1 MILKEICLVA
11 CLKWLGAE
19 TVPLA
24 IGLKLPLARRLAALP
39 LQAASGADESG
50 QNKFP
55 NWRIIDYCRM
65 AFPGPARKPHQKLFW
80 PDPRDQA
87 ARIWRLRSG
96 EDSNKN
102 WLSPG
107 ISRGAETASL
117 PCCAGRVP
125 RDRNIRTW
133 IRRFRQLREG
143 NLQIYWHRGCEY
155 TGRGNSAKIVS
166 PGRLRLSEGVRW
178 GAGRHAAPGSVERML
193 RIVAQG
199 MP

>member
-107 ISRGAETASL
+107 IKPRGGNRLIALLCRARSTRPEHQNLDKKVQAAERGQPSNLLASR
-117 PCCAGRVP
+117 V
-125 RDRNIRTW
+125 
-133 IRRFRQLREG
+133 
-143 NLQIYWHRGCEY
+143 
-155 TGRGNSAKIVS
+155 
-166 PGRLRLSEGVRW
+166 
-178 GAGRHAAPGSVERML
+178 
-193 RIVAQG
+193 
-199 MP
+199 